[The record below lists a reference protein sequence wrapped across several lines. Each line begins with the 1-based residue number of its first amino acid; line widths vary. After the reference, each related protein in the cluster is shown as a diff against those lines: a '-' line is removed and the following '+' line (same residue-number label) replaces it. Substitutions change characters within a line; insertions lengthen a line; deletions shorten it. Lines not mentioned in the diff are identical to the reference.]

1 MNDSGIN
8 TLFDNIG
15 KKIIIPEYD
24 YKNTDSNA
32 QKEFIKRA
40 KEKSNEQ
47 KIDDKEGHI
56 KLEKKDTI
64 EIKEKNKKKCC

>member
-8 TLFDNIG
+8 TLFEKKK

-32 QKEFIKRA
+32 QKEFIRRA
-40 KEKSNEQ
+40 REKSDEQ
-47 KIDDKEGHI
+47 KNNDKEDNI
-56 KLEKKDTI
+56 KIEKKDTN
-64 EIKEKNKKKCC
+64 EIKDKNKKKCC